1 MQSTDLKEL
10 VNQLC
15 DTVDELTKDITKLRD
30 RVSDLEAGTKK
41 NPVPAAP
48 KPWRIEE
55 EQGGG
60 NWLLDQVGKGPV
72 TRIPSPDDL
81 LAGIVRKPNA

>member
-15 DTVDELTKDITKLRD
+15 DTVDELTKDISKLRD
-30 RVSDLEAGTKK
+30 RVNDLEAGAKK

-55 EQGGG
+55 ERSSGD
-60 NWLLDQVGKGPV
+60 WLLDQVGKGPI
-72 TRIPSPDDL
+72 TMIPSPDDIL
-81 LAGIVRKPNA
+81 PSTFRKHNA